1 MIEAAKATLSSFCES
16 DPGSRGSI
24 IVIDPHHRLR
34 LRHDGDQP
42 LKYVLNSA
50 GMTIGSDVHESCLG
64 TNAGYLSVLRGGSAC
79 ANANRTVARPT

>member
-16 DPGSRGSI
+16 DPGSQGSI
-24 IVIDPHHRLR
+24 IVIDAHHRLR

-64 TNAGYLSVLRGGSAC
+64 TNARDIPSIRFF
-79 ANANRTVARPT
+79 ND